1 MKDQEEFTD
10 HSIQT
15 ILARSRKPR
24 KYLELTEEEA
34 MPGTA
39 LRGMVR
45 FALKLMEE
53 NKDLME
59 Q

>member
-1 MKDQEEFTD
+1 MKDQEFTD

-15 ILARSRKPR
+15 ILARSEKPR

-34 MPGTA
+34 QPGTA
-39 LRGMVR
+39 LRGMIK
-45 FALKLMEE
+45 FAMKLIEDNE
-53 NKDLME
+53 DLIK